1 MRALAQ
7 GWNEFWLAWT
17 FLTRLPAPVQL
28 SYSEAGLNRAA
39 RYFPWVG
46 AVLGLLN
53 ALVFC
58 LALELLGSIS
68 VAILLQLVA
77 GLLLTGAF
85 HEDGFADYCD
95 SFGGQDQQSRLA
107 IMVDSR
113 LGTFGVAGLF
123 SILALR
129 VSLLASLPVHSIVL
143 AIIFGSVASR
153 LLAVSLM
160 VDNDYVKAQGKSKPL
175 ATTMDWPA
183 LMFSALPLVP
193 ILLFLAPLAALLS
206 ILFLLIFR
214 FAFVRQLRQRLGGY
228 TGDCLGAAQ
237 QVAEVLTYAA
247 LVAVYIRL
255 V

>member
-1 MRALAQ
+1 MHALAQ

-46 AVLGLLN
+46 AVLGLLS
-53 ALVFC
+53 ALVFW
-58 LALELLGSIS
+58 LALTLFGNIH
-68 VAILLQLVA
+68 VAVLVQLIV

-107 IMVDSR
+107 IMLDSR

-123 SILALR
+123 SVLALR
-129 VSLLASLPVHSIVL
+129 VSLLASLPVHSIAL
-143 AIIFGSVASR
+143 AVIFGSVVSR

-183 LMFSALPLVP
+183 LIFAALPLVP
-193 ILLFLAPLAALLS
+193 ILLFLAPLATLLS
-206 ILFLLIFR
+206 ILILLLFR
-214 FAFVRQLRQRLGGY
+214 FIFARQLRQRLGGY

-237 QVAEVLTYAA
+237 QVAEVLTYAV